1 MLKLIVFL
9 LILIFIYI
17 AKGHDVRFHH
27 SRIDTKYSWS
37 GPHVN
42 LIKYPLYMFSKYK
55 VFTLKPGDCLYI
67 PSNWWHWV
75 FSRKENIA
83 INVWFDGI
91 DSPELTFNTPFL
103 RKNTRFKNNS
113 MDAYFLKENLK
124 EKYPCGYRN
133 VPNSYSYRRISEA
146 YDNIKL
152 ERKSATFSDFISG
165 IKPGKYGT
173 FFAQDVEKELDLKKY
188 IDIIPD
194 NENII
199 RNLWFYDGDTNSGL
213 HRDESENYLFQIKG
227 EKKIFLFH
235 PNYGKYLYADTVLAI
250 VE

>member
-103 RKNTRFKNNS
+103 RKNTRCKNNS
-113 MDAYFLKENLK
+113 MDAYF
-124 EKYPCGYRN
+124 
-133 VPNSYSYRRISEA
+133 
-146 YDNIKL
+146 
-152 ERKSATFSDFISG
+152 
-165 IKPGKYGT
+165 
-173 FFAQDVEKELDLKKY
+173 
-188 IDIIPD
+188 
-194 NENII
+194 
-199 RNLWFYDGDTNSGL
+199 
-213 HRDESENYLFQIKG
+213 
-227 EKKIFLFH
+227 
-235 PNYGKYLYADTVLAI
+235 
-250 VE
+250 